1 VQGNVAARATITA
14 MNASVR
20 LLEET
25 LPATVHLEVTVPETH
40 PSATVL
46 GTERSGTGTLIEA
59 EGLVVTVN
67 YVVLGA
73 RAVKVALADGRELP
87 GEVIAQDFPSG
98 IAVVKIAGGN
108 LPTLPVRG
116 DPELAVGDDVFI
128 VASVGD
134 GGRRVSSGG
143 VTAVGHFDANWEYTL
158 ERAVFTTAMN
168 PGLGGGPLL
177 DTRGQVAGVVS
188 LNLNEIGRF
197 SLSIPIAHYRD
208 HRDELLRFGR
218 RPSRPSRAWLGLYC
232 YTLRNHVV
240 IAGLLPGAPGEAAGL
255 AQGDVIVAIDDCE
268 VASRREFYEL
278 LWSHRAGERIVLRVY
293 RSDALTTVTV
303 TSGDVEEFFA

>member
-1 VQGNVAARATITA
+1 

-25 LPATVHLEVTVPETH
+25 LPATVHLHVTVPESH
-40 PSATVL
+40 ASAAVL
-46 GTERSGTGTLIEA
+46 GTERAGTGTLVDG
-59 EGLVVTVN
+59 EGLLITVN

-73 RAVKVALADGRELP
+73 RSVEVTLADGRELL

-98 IAVVKIAGGN
+98 IALVKIPSAAV
-108 LPTLPVRG
+108 PVVPVRTG
-116 DPELAVGDDVFI
+116 SEVEIGDDVFI

-158 ERAVFTTAMN
+158 DRAVFTTAMN

-177 DTRGQVAGVVS
+177 DTRGHLVGVVS

-197 SLSIPIAHYRD
+197 SLSIPIEHYRE

-240 IAGLLPGAPGEAAGL
+240 VAGLLPGGPGEAAGL
-255 AQGDVIVAIDDCE
+255 AQGDVILAIDDCE
-268 VASRREFYEL
+268 VASRRELYEM
-278 LWSHRAGERIVLRVY
+278 LWSHRAGDRIILRVY
-293 RSDALTTVTV
+293 RSDSALTVPV